1 MNLEKTSSQTNS
13 QLLPNNLS
21 FSLKCPWCL
30 KIITAENFSE
40 EQLSVTYLQNYFT
53 SQEKQ
58 YKEELLVEMQQI
70 IENSPLVIQLREE
83 NNALKSF
90 IEGYKLGKEF
100 VKPAQKGQE
109 FEDYIHEKLQEI
121 FSGSDTIE
129 NITHART
136 SSGTRADILQV
147 VHEGTELEKTVG
159 KIIYEVK
166 NTEK

>member
-1 MNLEKTSSQTNS
+1 MTVEKTNS
-13 QLLPNNLS
+13 QLLPDNLS

-30 KIITAENFSE
+30 KIITAQNFSE
-40 EQLSVTYLQNYFT
+40 EQLAVTYLQNYFV
-53 SQEKQ
+53 SQENQ
-58 YKEELLVEMQQI
+58 YKEKLLTEMQEI
-70 IENSPLVIQLREE
+70 IENSPLAIQLKEE
-83 NNALKSF
+83 NSTLKSF

-109 FEDYIHEKLQEI
+109 FEDCVHEKLQEI

-136 SSGTRADILQV
+136 STGTRADILQTI
-147 VHEGTELEKTVG
+147 HKGNELEK
-159 KIIYEVK
+159 IIGRIVYETK

>member
-1 MNLEKTSSQTNS
+1 MSLEKPNS

-30 KIITAENFSE
+30 KIVTAENFSG
-40 EQLSVTYLQNYFT
+40 EQLSATYLQNYFT

-58 YKEELLVEMQQI
+58 YKEKLLAEMQQV

-100 VKPAQKGQE
+100 VKPVQKGQE
-109 FEDYIHEKLQEI
+109 FEDYVHKKLQEI

-129 NITHART
+129 NITHTRT
-136 SSGTRADILQV
+136 SAGTRADILQTI
-147 VHEGTELEKTVG
+147 HEGNELEK
-159 KIIYEVK
+159 IIGRIVYETK

>member
-1 MNLEKTSSQTNS
+1 MSIEKTNS
-13 QLLPNNLS
+13 QLISDNLS

-40 EQLSVTYLQNYFT
+40 EQLTVTYLQNYFV

-58 YKEELLVEMQQI
+58 YKEKLLAEMQQV

-90 IEGYKLGKEF
+90 VEGYKLGKEF
-100 VKPAQKGQE
+100 VKPVQKGQE
-109 FEDYIHEKLQEI
+109 FEDYVHEKLQEV
-121 FSGSDTIE
+121 FSGSDIIE

-136 SSGTRADILQV
+136 STGTRAHILQTV
-147 VHEGTELEKTVG
+147 RDGSESEKVIG
-159 KIIYEVK
+159 RIVYETK
-166 NTEK
+166 NPEKS